1 MKTKK
6 LFLYIL
12 GVIAAVVAAS
22 ATADSAGAAC
32 ATCTV
37 EQECEKGG
45 DWDHCHIFWAIFPG
59 EEEEEQWCNMHG
71 FCAATF
77 AAISPGDL
85 SPAGTVLTDKV
96 VIDTDGTT
104 VLAGC
109 SDNVVRHSPDPVQPT
124 FAGSAPA

>member
-6 LFLYIL
+6 LFLYVL
-12 GVIAAVVAAS
+12 GVIVAVAMVS
-22 ATADSAGAAC
+22 ATAERADASCASWTSSQNCISGGSAQYC
-32 ATCTV
+32 A
-37 EQECEKGG
+37 
-45 DWDHCHIFWAIFPG
+45 IFFAVFPG
-59 EEEEEQWCNMHG
+59 EEEEEQWCNEVG
-71 FCAATF
+71 SCNDF

-109 SDNVVRHSPDPVQPT
+109 SDNIVRHSPNNPV
-124 FAGSAPA
+124 APSLAEVVTS